1 LKVVRRRH
9 PHKKNRISRVHTV
22 VSADT
27 PPSDSV
33 ARRATFDNWRLA
45 AGHGFKLIIA
55 RTEFQNRGNEHECA
69 LEFDPRKL
77 EVE

>member
-1 LKVVRRRH
+1 MASGEVTAKLD
-9 PHKKNRISRVHTV
+9 
-22 VSADT
+22 SA
-27 PPSDSV
+27 

-69 LEFDPRKL
+69 LEFDPRELK
-77 EVE
+77 VE